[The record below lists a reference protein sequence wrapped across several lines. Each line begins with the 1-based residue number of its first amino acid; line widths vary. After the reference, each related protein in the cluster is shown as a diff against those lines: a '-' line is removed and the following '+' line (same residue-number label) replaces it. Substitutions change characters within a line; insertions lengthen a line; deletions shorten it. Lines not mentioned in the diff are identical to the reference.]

1 MADTPSARARLVIVG
16 NGMAGARLVDEV
28 RRTAPGRHDIVVIG
42 GEPWPAYNRI
52 LLSSVLAGEK
62 TLDDIA
68 LDGGTGAAAV
78 HVGEAVECIDRAH
91 RTVSTTTGRVV
102 PYDALVLA
110 TGSTPIVL
118 PVPGA
123 ELSGVVTFRD
133 IIDVE
138 RMIAAATA
146 GRRAVVIGG
155 GLLGL
160 EAAEGLRRRGMAV
173 TVVHLMPW
181 LMERQ
186 LDAPAAGL
194 LRASLERRGIK
205 FILGAETTA
214 ILGAD
219 RVTGVRLK
227 DGRRLAADL
236 VVMAAGIRPNA
247 ELARAAGLRGNRGV
261 VVDDAMRTSDPAIF
275 AVGECV
281 EHRGV
286 SYGLVAPL
294 WEQVAVCARRLA
306 GDATAR
312 YEGSTTA
319 ASLKVTGIEMYSA
332 GDFAPADGGEEIVLR
347 DPGRGVYRKLAV
359 RDGRLVGAVLF
370 GDASDGGWY
379 SDLIRTGTPIAE
391 LRRQLIFGRRF
402 AEAVPL
408 AA

>member
-1 MADTPSARARLVIVG
+1 MTYRD
-16 NGMAGARLVDEV
+16 
-28 RRTAPGRHDIVVIG
+28 
-42 GEPWPAYNRI
+42 
-52 LLSSVLAGEK
+52 
-62 TLDDIA
+62 LDDVNA
-68 LDGGTGAAAV
+68 MLSASERGG
-78 HVGEAVECIDRAH
+78 
-91 RTVSTTTGRVV
+91 
-102 PYDALVLA
+102 
-110 TGSTPIVL
+110 
-118 PVPGA
+118 
-123 ELSGVVTFRD
+123 
-133 IIDVE
+133 
-138 RMIAAATA
+138 
-146 GRRAVVIGG
+146 RAVVIGG

-160 EAAEGLRRRGMAV
+160 EAAAGLKAQGMDV

-294 WEQVAVCARRLA
+294 WEQVAVCARQLA

-312 YEGSTTA
+312 YEGSTA
-319 ASLKVTGIEMYSA
+319 AATLKVTGIEMYSA
-332 GDFAPADGGEEIVLR
+332 GDFAPSEGAEDIVLQ
-347 DPGRGVYRKLAV
+347 DPGRGVYRKLVV
-359 RDGRLVGAVLF
+359 RDGRLVGAVLL

-391 LRRQLIFGRRF
+391 RRRQLIFGRRF

>member
-1 MADTPSARARLVIVG
+1 MAKTPPTRARLVIVG

-28 RRTAPGRHDIVVIG
+28 RRAAPSRYDVVVIG
-42 GEPWPAYNRI
+42 AEPWPAYNRI

-62 TLDDIA
+62 TLADIA
-68 LDGGTGAAAV
+68 LGNGTDAAV
-78 HVGEAVECIDRAH
+78 HVGEAVEGIDRAH
-91 RTVSTTTGRVV
+91 RTIRTTTGRSVA
-102 PYDALVLA
+102 YDALVLA
-110 TGSTPIVL
+110 TGSKPIVL

-123 ELSGVVTFRD
+123 DLAGVVTFRD
-133 IIDVE
+133 IADVE
-138 RMIAAATA
+138 RMIAAAVA

-194 LRASLERRGIK
+194 LKASLERRGIK
-205 FILGAETTA
+205 FILEADTAEIT
-214 ILGAD
+214 GGV

-247 ELARAAGLRGNRGV
+247 DLARAAGRRGHRGV
-261 VVDDAMRTSDPAIF
+261 IVDDAMRTSDPAIY

-306 GDATAR
+306 GDATAP
-312 YEGSTTA
+312 YEGSTA
-319 ASLKVTGIEMYSA
+319 ATSLKVTGIEMYSA
-332 GDFAPADGGEEIVLR
+332 GDLAPSEGAEEIVLQ

-370 GDASDGGWY
+370 GDAADGAWY
-379 SDLIRTGTPIAE
+379 SDLIRAGTPIAE
-391 LRRQLIFGRRF
+391 RRRELIFGRRF
-402 AEAVPL
+402 AETVPL

>member
-1 MADTPSARARLVIVG
+1 MADTPPIRARLVIVG
-16 NGMAGARLVDEV
+16 NGMAGVRLAEEV
-28 RRTAPGRHDIVVIG
+28 GRAAPGRYDVVMFG
-42 GEPWPAYNRI
+42 AEPWPAYNRI

-62 TLDDIA
+62 TLADIA
-68 LDGGTGAAAV
+68 LGHGTAVV
-78 HVGEAVECIDRAH
+78 HVGEAVEAIDRAH
-91 RTVSTTTGRVV
+91 RTIRTTRGRTVS
-102 PYDALVLA
+102 YDALVLA

-123 ELSGVVTFRD
+123 DFPGVATFRD
-133 IIDVE
+133 IADVE
-138 RMIAAATA
+138 RMVAAAAA

-186 LDAPAAGL
+186 LDAPAAAL
-194 LRASLERRGIK
+194 LQASLERRGIE
-205 FILGAETTA
+205 FILEAETAEILGAGRA
-214 ILGAD
+214 
-219 RVTGVRLK
+219 TGVRLK

-236 VVMAAGIRPNA
+236 VVMAVGIRPNA
-247 ELARAAGLRGNRGV
+247 DLARAAGLCCHRGV
-261 VVDDAMRTSDPAIF
+261 IVDDAMRTSDPAIF

-306 GDATAR
+306 GDGTAR
-312 YEGSTTA
+312 YEGSTAA

-332 GDFAPADGGEEIVLR
+332 GDLASSDGAEDIVLQ
-347 DPGRGVYRKLAV
+347 DPGRGVYRRLAV
-359 RDGRLVGAVLF
+359 RNGRLVGAVLF
-370 GDASDGGWY
+370 GDASDGAWY
-379 SDLIRTGTPIAE
+379 GDLIHTGAPIAE
-391 LRRQLIFGRRF
+391 RRRELIFGRRF
-402 AEAVPL
+402 AETVPL